1 MPGTADR
8 TLVCCRRLEDDY
20 VLLTS
25 DLDLAHAWG
34 SRAEMLR
41 AGVPARA
48 LDLADRT
55 GSARLTDP
63 PIPGVYPWAVTDIQE
78 GDWFIDRAQAAVYC
92 EGRAA
97 DAQEA

>member
-1 MPGTADR
+1 MSGTADR
-8 TLVCCRRLEDDY
+8 TVVCCRRLGDDY

-41 AGVPARA
+41 AGVSPRA

-63 PIPGVYPWAVTDIQE
+63 PTAGAYPWAVTDIQE
-78 GDWFIDRAQAAVYC
+78 GDWFIDRAQAAMYC
-92 EGRAA
+92 ELRAA